1 MERYDNIDIF
11 FIAIIGAY
19 FVTLACIVLSLI
31 IIGIKKIIRN
41 LKDSKELKP
50 LLPVIEDTIKIPL
63 ANNQKV
69 TNVKKP
75 KKIKDKSKEKKTDDR
90 PVKEI
95 IPKAPHRKLKDIAI
109 IQKLFMKEVPNS
121 IKNAKNIVVNQSET
135 IEEEK
140 VELKPI
146 KLEKATLNDK
156 VHVNTS
162 KYDTENTLEKQKTA
176 LENVIEQINKAD
188 NIEKQKEEKDLQE
201 AIVSIVEEKEVTFKE
216 EKSEEIKKENVEK
229 IKPKTE
235 KKSNSKTNNNK
246 SKSNIVK
253 TEPIEHEKENQET
266 KTTKNA
272 NNKKT
277 ATQKTTN
284 KNSNNKNS
292 GAKKSNNNAK
302 KGSKSTSKKRKNSN
316 NKKKSNNKGKKNN
329 KKKAVKRKKS

>member
-63 ANNQKV
+63 ADNQKV

-75 KKIKDKSKEKKTDDR
+75 RKIKDKTKEKKTEDR

-146 KLEKATLNDK
+146 KLEKAILNDK

-235 KKSNSKTNNNK
+235 KKSNSKTNNK
-246 SKSNIVK
+246 SKINIVK

-277 ATQKTTN
+277 TTQKTTN